1 MNVHIAFATAALL
14 AGAITSA
21 DAATATINLTLDASF
36 IANTGNGFTGN
47 VQGAPAFAPPVIFSL
62 AEGDTL
68 DYTVQ
73 FLPGQSLT
81 LVNPT
86 QLWSFIFADV
96 ASDVTGTGTLALL
109 NSSGAALFTSLSKTD
124 TEGAVHFGQFFD
136 AGDFIGL
143 PGTITFSGLHYVG
156 TVVDY
161 VEPGITTRIYAD
173 PGFSFQADSFVTSVP
188 EPQGWA
194 LMLAGLCGVVAV
206 RQLRRPRDQSNL
218 TAA

>member
-14 AGAITSA
+14 AGGITSA

-36 IANTGNGFTGN
+36 IDITGS
-47 VQGAPAFAPPVIFSL
+47 VQGAPAFAPPVSFSL

-81 LVNPT
+81 LVNPAH
-86 QLWSFIFADV
+86 LWSFIFAV
-96 ASDVTGTGTLALL
+96 GASDVTGTGTLALL
-109 NSSGAALFTSLSKTD
+109 DSSGVPLFTSLSKTN
-124 TEGAVHFGQFFD
+124 TEGSVHFGQFFF
-136 AGDFIGL
+136 AGDFVGL

-161 VEPGITTRIYAD
+161 VEPGITTRNYVE
-173 PGFSFQADSFVTSVP
+173 PSFSFQADSFVTSVP

-194 LMLAGLCGVVAV
+194 LMLAGLCGVVGV
-206 RQLRRPRDQSNL
+206 RRLRRLRD
-218 TAA
+218 

>member
-1 MNVHIAFATAALL
+1 MNAHIAFATAALF

-21 DAATATINLTLDASF
+21 DAATAAINLTLDASF
-36 IANTGNGFTGN
+36 IDITGH
-47 VQGAPAFAPPVIFSL
+47 VQGAPAFAPPVSFNL

-81 LVNPT
+81 LVNPAH
-86 QLWSFIFADV
+86 LWSYIFAV
-96 ASDVTGTGTLALL
+96 GASDVTGTGTLALL
-109 NSSGAALFTSLSKTD
+109 DSSGVALFTSLSKTN
-124 TEGAVHFGQFFD
+124 TEGEAHFGQFFF
-136 AGDFIGL
+136 AEDFVGL
-143 PGTITFSGLHYVG
+143 PSTITFSGLHYVG

-161 VEPGITTRIYAD
+161 AQPGITTRNYAD

-194 LMLAGLCGVVAV
+194 LMLAGLCGVVGV
-206 RQLRRPRDQSNL
+206 RRLRRLRD
-218 TAA
+218 